1 MRHHGQGAE
10 GACIQLLVQVWE
22 RDQDI
27 HIQAGKMCST
37 YFATSPTSCLAK
49 FTFQILWNQRHCS
62 TLNPQSKEQ
71 VLWCLHTFASTHVSN
86 HAPKTKELK
95 LKLCKDTAPSSHSG
109 SSSEGNNR
117 IPRNISCQANSPTAS
132 LPLVTSLHFPTR
144 FYTIPTSFYI
154 AWVKAQ
160 SHASWRTHSPS
171 NSFIASKATSD
182 TKHTV
187 WFPSPFWELTFT
199 LIWSV
204 KPNLT
209 H

>member
-1 MRHHGQGAE
+1 MGWKDVLHLLCYFS
-10 GACIQLLVQVWE
+10 CIL
-22 RDQDI
+22 
-27 HIQAGKMCST
+27 
-37 YFATSPTSCLAK
+37 SP
-49 FTFQILWNQRHCS
+49 QINLPDS
-62 TLNPQSKEQ
+62 LESETLLNPHSKEQ

-109 SSSEGNNR
+109 SSSDSNNR
-117 IPRNISCQANSPTAS
+117 IPRNSSYQANSPTAS
-132 LPLVTSLHFPTR
+132 LPLVTSSLFPTR
-144 FYTIPTSFYI
+144 SYTIPTSWYT

-160 SHASWRTHSPS
+160 SHTSWRTHSPS

-182 TKHTV
+182 TKHMV
-187 WFPSPFWELTFT
+187 WFPSPFWELTFP